1 MDTTPP
7 PSKRLRD
14 HVRPA
19 AACAFSA
26 VAVLYAVLCVKLTV
40 VDMTD
45 GVCDFGG
52 CPRGLDS
59 LLWWTLLAGLAAG
72 GLWWSV
78 AKGRAYRSGIGW
90 TLAVAVALV
99 ALWPGWLGFSWL
111 RGPHMDLFSYQAPGS
126 SAVGKPLG
134 SWAGPPA
141 TGFVVRAGADGVTG
155 YDGEGRRGWSLRVP
169 AGGAVCAMSADSPSG
184 TGLLTFATVLDGC
197 GGRLVA
203 VDVTSGKQLWTMNIP
218 HLVGRPAAG
227 GSQAVTATAD
237 AVLAYDLATG
247 AERWRSPLP
256 AGAVAMEVAAG
267 PDRVLLLART
277 DRGVELFALGART
290 GAVAW
295 RYPMPVGYESPRIVS
310 ASPAAAVGDGRLL
323 VFDEA
328 GRVRAESQSKEPYVP
343 TTGGTEWLVAGDV
356 LYASVP
362 EREKRELLAAFSL
375 KDGRHLW
382 TRAFENDWRVRA
394 LAADGRSD
402 RIAVVTEG
410 AYHHLWHLDPRTGKP
425 DGESTV
431 LRGLRL
437 GESFAL
443 HGRTFV
449 NLDADGSL
457 PPIFD
462 VAPAIG
468 W

>member
-1 MDTTPP
+1 MDTPP
-7 PSKRLRD
+7 PLVKRLRD
-14 HVRPA
+14 HVRLA
-19 AACAFSA
+19 AASAFSA
-26 VAVLYAVLCVKLTV
+26 VAVLYAVLCLKSAA
-40 VDMTD
+40 DMAD
-45 GVCDFGG
+45 AVCSVGYTAG
-52 CPRGLDS
+52 CPRGLGW
-59 LLWWTLLAGLAAG
+59 LVLWTLVAGSAAG

-78 AKGRAYRSGIGW
+78 VKGRGHRS
-90 TLAVAVALV
+90 AVGRVMAVVVALV
-99 ALWPGWLGFSWL
+99 ALGPAWLGFSWL

-126 SAVGKPLG
+126 AVVGKPLG

-203 VDVTSGKQLWTMNIP
+203 VDVTSGKQLWTTNIP
-218 HLVGRPAAG
+218 HLVGRPSAG
-227 GSQAVTATAD
+227 GSLAVVATAD
-237 AVLAYDLATG
+237 AVLAHDLATG

-277 DRGVELFALGART
+277 DQGVELFALGART

-295 RYPMPVGYESPRIVS
+295 RFPMPVGYESPRIVS
-310 ASPAAAVGDGRLL
+310 ASPAAAVGAGRLL

-328 GRVRAESQSKEPYVP
+328 GRPQPDGEAPYVP
-343 TTGGTEWLVAGDV
+343 TTGAAEWLVAGDV

-362 EREKRELLAAFSL
+362 EREKREVLAAFSL

-382 TRAFENDWRVRA
+382 TRAFEDEWRIRA
-394 LAADGRSD
+394 LAADRTG
-402 RIAVVTEG
+402 RIAVITEG
-410 AYHHLWHLDPRTGKP
+410 AYTHLWHLDPGTGKP
-425 DGESTV
+425 RGESTV
-431 LRGLRL
+431 LRRLRL

-449 NLDADGSL
+449 NLDDDTRL

-462 VAPAIG
+462 VAPTIG

>member
-1 MDTTPP
+1 MDTPP
-7 PSKRLRD
+7 PLVERLRN
-14 HVRPA
+14 HVRLA

-26 VAVLYAVLCVKLTV
+26 VAVLYAVLCSKLNV
-40 VDMTD
+40 VDMSD
-45 GVCDFGG
+45 GVCDYGG

-59 LLWWTLLAGLAAG
+59 LLWWTLLAGAAAG

-78 AKGRAYRSGIGW
+78 VKRRAYRSGIGW
-90 TLAVAVALV
+90 TMALAVGLV
-99 ALWPGWLGFSWL
+99 ALGPGWLGFSWL
-111 RGPHMDLFSYQAPGS
+111 RGPHMDLFSYQVPDGPG
-126 SAVGKPLG
+126 ADKPLG
-134 SWAGPPA
+134 SWAGHPD
-141 TGFVVRAGADGVTG
+141 TGVVVRARADVVTG
-155 YDGEGRRGWSLRVP
+155 YNGEGRHGWSIPAP
-169 AGGAVCAMSADSPSG
+169 AGGAVCAMSGDTPSG
-184 TGLLTFATVLDGC
+184 IGLLTVTTAKSTC
-197 GGRLVA
+197 GNRLVA
-203 VDVTSGKQLWTMNIP
+203 VDATSGKQLWTKDVP
-218 HLVGRPAAG
+218 KLVGKPSAG
-227 GSQAVTATAD
+227 GSLAVTATAD
-237 AVLAYDLATG
+237 AVLAHDLVTG
-247 AERWRSPLP
+247 GELWRSPLP
-256 AGAVAMEVAAG
+256 AGAVAMEVAAAA
-267 PDRVLLLART
+267 DRVLLMART
-277 DRGVELFALGART
+277 DAGVELFALGART

-295 RYPMPVGYESPRIVS
+295 RYPMPVGYESPRIAS
-310 ASPAAAVGDGRLL
+310 ASPAAAVGAGRLL

-328 GRVRAESQSKEPYVP
+328 GRVRAQSQEPYVP
-343 TTGGTEWLVAGDV
+343 TTGETEWLVVGDV

-382 TRAFENDWRVRA
+382 TRAFEDDWRVRA
-394 LAADGRSD
+394 LAAGRAG

-449 NLDADGSL
+449 NLDDDGSL

-462 VAPAIG
+462 VAPTFG

>member
-1 MDTTPP
+1 MDTPP
-7 PSKRLRD
+7 PLVERLGN
-14 HVRPA
+14 HVRLA
-19 AACAFSA
+19 AACAFST
-26 VAVLYAVLCVKLTV
+26 VAVLYAVLCVKLTA

-45 GVCDFGG
+45 GVCDYGG

-72 GLWWSV
+72 GLWRSV
-78 AKGRAYRSGIGW
+78 VKGRAYRSGTGR
-90 TLAVAVALV
+90 TAAVAVALL

-111 RGPHMDLFSYQAPGS
+111 RGPHMDLFSYQVPGS
-126 SAVGKPLG
+126 SPVGKPLG

-141 TGFVVRAGADGVTG
+141 AGFVVRAGADGVTG

-203 VDVTSGKQLWTMNIP
+203 VDVTSGKQLWTTNIP

-247 AERWRSPLP
+247 AERWRAPLP
-256 AGAVAMEVAAG
+256 AGAVPMEVAAG
-267 PDRVLLLART
+267 PERVLLMART
-277 DRGVELFALGART
+277 GQGVELFALGART
-290 GAVAW
+290 GVVAW
-295 RYPMPVGYESPRIVS
+295 HYPMPVGYESPRIVS

-328 GRVRAESQSKEPYVP
+328 GRVRAQPQEPYVP
-343 TTGGTEWLVAGDV
+343 ATGETEWLVAGDV
-356 LYASVP
+356 LYAAVP

-382 TRAFENDWRVRA
+382 TRAFEDDWRIRA
-394 LAADGRSD
+394 LDADARSG

-410 AYHHLWHLDPRTGKP
+410 AYTHLWHLDPSTGNP

-449 NLDADGSL
+449 NLDDDTRL
-457 PPIFD
+457 PPVFD
-462 VAPAIG
+462 VAPTIG

>member
-1 MDTTPP
+1 MDTPP
-7 PSKRLRD
+7 PLVERLRD
-14 HVRPA
+14 HVRLA
-19 AACAFSA
+19 AACALGA
-26 VAVLYAVLCVKLTV
+26 VAVLYAVLCMKLTV
-40 VDMTD
+40 VDMSD
-45 GVCDFGG
+45 GACSYGG
-52 CPRGLDS
+52 CPRGLGP
-59 LLWWTLLAGLAAG
+59 LVLWTLVTGLAAG
-72 GLWWSV
+72 GLWSSV
-78 AKGRAYRSGIGW
+78 VKDRGHRSGAGW
-90 TLAVAVALV
+90 TVAVAFALL

-111 RGPHMDLFSYQAPGS
+111 RGPHMDLFSYQAPRS

-203 VDVTSGKQLWTMNIP
+203 VDVTSGKQLWTTNIP

-227 GSQAVTATAD
+227 GSLAVTATAD

-256 AGAVAMEVAAG
+256 AGAVALEVAAG

-277 DRGVELFALGART
+277 DAGVELFALGART

-295 RYPMPVGYESPRIVS
+295 RFPMPVGYESPRIVS

-328 GRVRAESQSKEPYVP
+328 GRPRAQSREPYVP
-343 TTGGTEWLVAGDV
+343 TTGETEWLVADDV

-362 EREKRELLAAFSL
+362 EREEREVLAAFSL

-382 TRAFENDWRVRA
+382 TRDFDEQWRIRA
-394 LAADGRSD
+394 LAADGRSG

-410 AYHHLWHLDPRTGKP
+410 AYTHLWHLDPRTGKP
-425 DGESTV
+425 EGESTV

-437 GESFAL
+437 GESFVL

-449 NLDADGSL
+449 NLDDDTRL

-462 VAPAIG
+462 VAPTIG

>member
-1 MDTTPP
+1 MDTPP
-7 PSKRLRD
+7 PPLVKRLRD
-14 HVRPA
+14 HVRLA

-26 VAVLYAVLCVKLTV
+26 VAVLYAVLCVKLTAA
-40 VDMTD
+40 DMAPAL
-45 GVCDFGG
+45 VCGDGG
-52 CPRGLDS
+52 CPRGLGT
-59 LLWWTLLAGLAAG
+59 LVLWAVAAGLAAG

-78 AKGRAYRSGIGW
+78 VKGRAYRSAGGW
-90 TLAVAVALV
+90 TAAVALALV

-227 GSQAVTATAD
+227 GSLAVTATGD
-237 AVLAYDLATG
+237 AVVAYDLATG
-247 AERWRSPLP
+247 ADRWRSPLP
-256 AGAVAMEVAAG
+256 AGASATEVAAG

-277 DRGVELFALGART
+277 GEGVELFALDART
-290 GAVAW
+290 GGVAW
-295 RYPMPVGYESPRIVS
+295 RHPMPVGYESPRIVS
-310 ASPAAAVGDGRLL
+310 ASPAAAVADGRLM

-328 GRVRAESQSKEPYVP
+328 GRPRAEPEAPYVP
-343 TTGGTEWLVAGDV
+343 TTGEADWLVAGDV

-362 EREKRELLAAFSL
+362 EREERELLAAFSL

-382 TRAFENDWRVRA
+382 TRAFDQDWRVRA
-394 LAADGRSD
+394 LAADRYG

-410 AYHHLWHLDPRTGKP
+410 GYTHLWHLAPGTGKP
-425 DGESTV
+425 TGEPTV

-443 HGRTFV
+443 YGRTFV
-449 NLDADGSL
+449 NLDDDGRL

-462 VAPAIG
+462 VAPTIG